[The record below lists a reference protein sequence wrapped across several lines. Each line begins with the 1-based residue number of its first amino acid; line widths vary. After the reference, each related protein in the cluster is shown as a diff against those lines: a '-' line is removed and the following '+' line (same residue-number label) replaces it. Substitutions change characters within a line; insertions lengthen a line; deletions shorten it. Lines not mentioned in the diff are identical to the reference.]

1 LAALP
6 SDDDDDSKKQKKV
19 VSPRKVAVG
28 EKYDPAQLL
37 KALDNSIE
45 VADDDDDDDSK
56 SKKTDTKKKSTV
68 KKASK

>member
-45 VADDDDDDDSK
+45 VTDDDDDSK
-56 SKKTDTKKKSTV
+56 TKKTDTKKKSTV